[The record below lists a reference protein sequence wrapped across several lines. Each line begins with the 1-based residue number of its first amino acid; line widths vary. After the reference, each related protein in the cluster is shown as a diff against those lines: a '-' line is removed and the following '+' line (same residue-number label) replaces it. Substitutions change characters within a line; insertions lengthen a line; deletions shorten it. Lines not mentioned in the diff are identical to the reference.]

1 MRAGPQNTL
10 KLIKNTELLMATKH
24 RYGLIL
30 AGGRGTRFWPR
41 SRKRTPKQLLPVVG
55 ETSLIRQ
62 TVDRL
67 RPLIPPE
74 RIWILTNELLRRSV
88 IKHLPEVPPQ
98 QVIAEPEAR
107 NTAPAIGLAAQ
118 VIHTLDPEAV
128 LGIFP
133 SDHYIDR
140 PGKFRRLA
148 RAAFRGAEDG
158 KLMVMGIQP
167 RWPET
172 GYGYLEFPKGVTPGA
187 TEVAQVRRFCEK
199 PDIKRAKRFVAA
211 GRFFWNAG
219 MFFWRA
225 DVILASLRKHLPK
238 TTTLLASLPPITSRK
253 FKTSLSE
260 VFPHTENIS
269 IDYAVMERSHNVGG
283 IAADDIGWND
293 LGSWQ
298 AAYELMAGEPGGNV
312 ARTDALLI
320 SSNGNFIDVPGKLV
334 TTLGVDD
341 LVVVE
346 TPDALLIIDRK
357 NAQHVA
363 DVVKVLEKLGRVD
376 LL

>member
-1 MRAGPQNTL
+1 
-10 KLIKNTELLMATKH
+10 MAAEH

-30 AGGRGTRFWPR
+30 AGGRGTRFWPQSRRR
-41 SRKRTPKQLLPVVG
+41 SPKQLLPVVG
-55 ETSLIRQ
+55 EGSLIRQ

-74 RIWILTNELLRRSV
+74 RIWILTNELLRRRV
-88 IKHLPEVPPQ
+88 IEHLPEVPPG

-118 VIHTLDPEAV
+118 IIHTLDPEAV

-133 SDHYIDR
+133 SDHYISR

-148 RAAFRGAEDG
+148 RAAYGGAEDG

-172 GYGYLEFPKGVTPGA
+172 GYGYLEFPKGVTAGA
-187 TEVAQVRRFCEK
+187 TEVARVLRFCEK
-199 PDIKRAKRFVAA
+199 PDLTRAKRFVKAE
-211 GRFFWNAG
+211 RFYWNAG

-225 DVILASLRKHLPK
+225 DVILASLRQHLPK
-238 TTTLLASLPPITSRK
+238 TTALLASLPPITNRK
-253 FKTSLSE
+253 FKASLRDI
-260 VFPHTENIS
+260 FPRTENIS
-269 IDYAVMERSHNVGG
+269 IDYAVMERSRNVGG

-298 AAYELMAGEPGGNV
+298 AAYELMAAEPGVNV

-320 SSNGNFIDVPGKLV
+320 SSEGNYIDAPGKLV
-334 TTLGVDD
+334 ATIGVDN
-341 LVVVE
+341 LVIVE
-346 TPDALLIIDRK
+346 TPDALLIVDRNK
-357 NAQHVA
+357 AQQVG
-363 DVVKVLEKLGRVD
+363 DLVKILEKFGRQD